1 MENSKNH
8 YKSIQQF
15 VLKFLNKFDK
25 QVSNPNLIM
34 KYKNT
39 TDSFINNSSQW
50 TNIITKL
57 KNSKNK
63 EEYICKLQYI
73 VYHCIL
79 YLTNKTSIKWG
90 YYYNI
95 VSELDIP
102 IYLTEGH
109 LKLILTVFQKIND
122 ITKEKPN
129 YFENEDN
136 RTYFA
141 KNELLGDFNFFQ
153 LHYLHTVFGLEDF
166 NINDYSVIYPLSD
179 DYEWKY
185 HPLISNSIDIKNKV
199 EHIKEYY
206 QFNPDKVYDYVYTVM
221 NKLYHKD
228 TEDDRTSNLTINSK
242 QLSDLIY
249 IMSSYKNYTLT
260 KRFEALLYSMND
272 KQICFVGI
280 I

>member
-1 MENSKNH
+1 
-8 YKSIQQF
+8 
-15 VLKFLNKFDK
+15 
-25 QVSNPNLIM
+25 
-34 KYKNT
+34 
-39 TDSFINNSSQW
+39 
-50 TNIITKL
+50 
-57 KNSKNK
+57 
-63 EEYICKLQYI
+63 
-73 VYHCIL
+73 
-79 YLTNKTSIKWG
+79 
-90 YYYNI
+90 
-95 VSELDIP
+95 
-102 IYLTEGH
+102 
-109 LKLILTVFQKIND
+109 FQKIDD

-141 KNELLGDFNFFQ
+141 KNEFLCDFNLFQ
-153 LHYLHTVFGLEDF
+153 LHFLHTVFGLEDF

-185 HPLISNSIDIKNKV
+185 HPLISNYIDIKYKV

-206 QFNPDKVYDYVYTVM
+206 QFDSDKVYDYVYTVM

-260 KRFEALLYSMND
+260 KRFEALLYRMND